1 MEKASDG
8 EDAKQTEDER
18 ARARAAMQRHF
29 ACIYKDVLV
38 EGRPDGTPSN
48 TPESWAAA
56 AAEAIGL
63 SRTRTKT
70 PKYFSE
76 DVPAQDAITK
86 IDAVA
91 RGDAVP
97 GDSATVD
104 DYANILYGNFF
115 HLCMALKPRPGEA
128 ATAKDPNFD
137 DGLVD
142 RFFAKMSAKAR
153 SDSLELLGKALDAV
167 LEQGCDELVSSPA
180 KLRAILLALAHPA
193 LADPDSE
200 PFEVLKKLLAVVRQ
214 VHADSG
220 AREIMISWF
229 AAMPVDVLE
238 RYLAQLQQFLVVSLL
253 MAQAQVE
260 SGSINSLE
268 AVMEIAKKGDLAR
281 HTRSA
286 LRLMDIYC
294 RANEHRIDT
303 AHDWRTRWKAKKLR
317 EAGQALEG
325 DVGQSLPATQFHNDA
340 INECETLLKHD
351 LKEVLEMQHQ
361 GKYFGNT
368 EDDQRN
374 DFGVMEFPFVLTP
387 VSKVRMLNIES
398 LLMQREEVRTAMAWQ
413 ILRGRTATN
422 PFLVLKV
429 RRSAVIQDALQQLAS
444 YGSQQFKKPLKIV
457 FDGEEGVDEGG
468 VQKEFFQLLIEELYN
483 EDFGMFERVE
493 ESRNFWFNKNS
504 FEANLQFELFGI
516 VLGLAIYNQVILDV
530 KFPRALYKKLMG
542 GSKVELGLSDLMDFQ
557 PSLAQGLINM
567 LEFRPEP
574 DMKFE
579 DVFGP
584 LRFVA
589 QYECYG
595 SMVEAELQ
603 DGGKEMEVTF
613 ENREEYIQ
621 KYCDWIFTNGVQAQY
636 KAFRKGFDQCI
647 GDTLFRQLFRADE
660 LELVICGSVELD
672 FEALQKVSQYQ
683 DGFTESSP
691 VVKWF
696 WEVVHSLS
704 PEDKKAF
711 LQFCTGCDRAPVGG
725 LGRLAFIISR
735 AGPDS
740 SLLPTVHT
748 CFNHILVPEYCD
760 KEKLERLLRL
770 AISHCTGFGLM

>member
-1 MEKASDG
+1 MEKATEG
-8 EDAKQTEDER
+8 EEVKKDDEKQR
-18 ARARAAMQRHF
+18 FMVHF
-29 ACIYKDVLV
+29 SCIYAEVLV
-38 EGRPDGTPSN
+38 EGNPDAMVDASAAAAWN
-48 TPESWAAA
+48 AA
-56 AAEAIGL
+56 AAEAIKL
-63 SRTRTKT
+63 SRERAKT
-70 PKYFSE
+70 PKYFNGEQPSRDLIE
-76 DVPAQDAITK
+76 K
-86 IDAVA
+86 IDAV
-91 RGDAVP
+91 GS
-97 GDSATVD
+97 GDSSPID
-104 DYANILYGNFF
+104 DLAKFLYGNFF
-115 HLCMALKPRPGEA
+115 HLCMALKPRPGEP
-128 ATAKDPNFD
+128 ATAKDSNFD
-137 DGLVD
+137 PAIVE
-142 RFFAKMSAKAR
+142 RFFQKMSAAAL
-153 SDSLELLGKALDAV
+153 SESLEALGRVLDKV
-167 LEQGCDELVSSPA
+167 LEEGVDELVSSPA
-180 KLRAILLALAHPA
+180 KLRALLVALAHPA

-200 PFEVLKKLLAVVRQ
+200 PFEVLKKLMAVIKLCHR
-214 VHADSG
+214 DKG
-220 AREIMISWF
+220 ALEILVNWY
-229 AAMPVDVLE
+229 AQMPLEVLE
-238 RYLAQLQQFLVVSLL
+238 RHLAQLQQFLVVSLL

-260 SGSINSLE
+260 SGSTHSLE
-268 AVMEIAKKGDLAR
+268 AVMEIAKTGDLAR

-286 LRLMDIYC
+286 LRLMDIYW
-294 RANEHRIDT
+294 RANEYRIER
-303 AHDWRTRWKAKKLR
+303 ANSWRTRWKAKKLL
-317 EAGQALEG
+317 ELGQTLEDELARG
-325 DVGQSLPATQFHNDA
+325 LPVNLFHNDA
-340 INECETLLKHD
+340 INEFESLLKHD

-361 GKYFGNT
+361 GKFFGNT

-398 LLMQREEVRTAMAWQ
+398 LLMQREEVRTAMAYQ
-413 ILRGRTATN
+413 ILRGRMATN

-429 RRSAVIQDALQQLAS
+429 RRSAVIQDALQQLATL
-444 YGSQQFKKPLKIV
+444 GSQQFKKPLKIV

-516 VLGLAIYNQVILDV
+516 VLGLAIYNQVILDI

-542 GSKVELGLSDLMDFQ
+542 GSRVELGLSDLMDFQ

-567 LEFRPEP
+567 LEFQPEP
-574 DMKFE
+574 DMQFE

-595 SMVEAELQ
+595 SMVEAELSE
-603 DGGKEMEVTF
+603 GGKEMPVTF
-613 ENREEYIQ
+613 ENRMEYIQ
-621 KYCDWIFTNGVQAQY
+621 RYCDWIFTNAVQPQY

-647 GDTLFRQLFRADE
+647 GDTLFRKLFRADE

-683 DGFTESSP
+683 DGYTESSP
-691 VVKWF
+691 VMIWF

-704 PEDKKAF
+704 PEDKRNF

-725 LGRLAFIISR
+725 LGRLPFIISR

-740 SLLPTVHT
+740 SMLPWVHT
-748 CFNHILVPEYCD
+748 CFNHILVPEYSD
-760 KEKLERLLRL
+760 KEKLDRLLRL
-770 AISHCTGFGLM
+770 AIQHSHGFGLM